1 MRIGMMADAYK
12 PYVSGIT
19 NYIDLNKRHLER
31 AGHDVFVFTFGDLDY
46 KDDEPRVIRSPGLPL
61 QDTGFYLS
69 FRYSREAKRLLQT
82 MDVLH
87 VHHPFL
93 SGRLALRYARPLQIP
108 IVFTNHTR
116 YDLYAQAYL
125 PMMPEEISDGLLKAY
140 MPSFCEAVNLVIS
153 PSAGMEK
160 ILRQLDVKSRIE
172 VAPNGVELDRFLAAQ
187 PLSRADFGFDA
198 DDILLI
204 YVGRL
209 GPEKNLN
216 LLLRAFNGVAQAFDN
231 VRLLVVGDGPARE
244 EMETFA
250 SDLGLSACCVRFE
263 GMIHYDKLPAYL
275 AMCDAFVTASVTE
288 VHPLSVIEAMASG
301 LPVLGIHSPGVGDI
315 LADGLTGFLADEDAA
330 AFAVKMAR
338 LVTEHDLRRKMG
350 AAAREESTNYAIE
363 RTTRIMLRYYES
375 LICEARTRKRG
386 LRFRIRSFMEQFNP

>member
-19 NYIDLNKRHLER
+19 NYIDLNKRHLEH

-46 KDDEPRVIRSPGLPL
+46 RDEEPRVVRSPGLPL
-61 QDTGFYLS
+61 QNTGFHLS
-69 FRYSREAKRLLQT
+69 FRHSREAKRLVQS

-93 SGRLALRYARPLQIP
+93 SGRLALRYARPMQIP

-125 PMMPEEISDGLLKAY
+125 PMMPEEISEGLLKAY
-140 MPSFCEAVNLVIS
+140 MPSFCDAVDLVVS

-160 ILRQLDVKSRIE
+160 ILRQLGVESRIE
-172 VAPNGVELDRFLAAQ
+172 VAPNGVELAPFLSAQ
-187 PLSRADFGFDA
+187 PLSRADFGFGA
-198 DDILLI
+198 DDVLFI

-216 LLLRAFNGVAQAFDN
+216 FLLRSFNGVAQAFDN
-231 VRLLVVGDGPARE
+231 VRLFILGDGPARDE
-244 EMETFA
+244 LQALA
-250 SDLGLSACCVRFE
+250 SDLGLAGRVRFE
-263 GMIHYDKLPAYL
+263 GMIPYERLPSYL
-275 AMCDAFVTASVTE
+275 AMCDAFATASVTE

-301 LPVLGIHSPGVGDI
+301 LPVLGIRSPGVGDTV
-315 LADGLTGFLADEDAA
+315 ADGVTGFLSDEDAV
-330 AFAVKMAR
+330 AFAVKMTR
-338 LVTEHDLRRKMG
+338 LVAEPDLRRKLG

-363 RTTRIMLRYYES
+363 RTTRIMLRYYEHLVHES
-375 LICEARTRKRG
+375 QPRHRG
-386 LRFRIRSFMEQFNP
+386 LRFRVRSFLEMFNR